1 MIMILIDMF
10 IQSNQSS
17 IWIELGS
24 VAQLVEGCLYTV
36 IRYDVMNLFR
46 AFAYKTHVFLV
57 CSNAKVDVGGGPI
70 RVRIAPRGYT
80 GSYCP

>member
-24 VAQLVEGCLYTV
+24 VAQLVEGCLYKV
-36 IRYDVMNLFR
+36 VRHDIMNIFR
-46 AFAYKTHVFLV
+46 AFAYKPHVF
-57 CSNAKVDVGGGPI
+57 SGPQ
-70 RVRIAPRGYT
+70 
-80 GSYCP
+80 